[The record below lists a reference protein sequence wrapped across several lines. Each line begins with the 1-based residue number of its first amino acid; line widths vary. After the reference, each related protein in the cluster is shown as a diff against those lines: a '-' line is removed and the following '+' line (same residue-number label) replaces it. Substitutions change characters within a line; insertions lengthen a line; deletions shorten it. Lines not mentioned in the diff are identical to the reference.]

1 MLPSPAAPTIDTCPE
16 ELPSVVIDEATI
28 ALAIE
33 HLLDLAEA
41 TWREI
46 EAARGAALKEAA

>member
-1 MLPSPAAPTIDTCPE
+1 MPLNHAGPTVDSQPEGWPSA
-16 ELPSVVIDEATI
+16 VVDEDAL

-46 EAARGAALKEAA
+46 EAARGAALEEAA

>member
-1 MLPSPAAPTIDTCPE
+1 MHPKYAAPTVDLCPGGP
-16 ELPSVVIDEATI
+16 PSVVDEATI

-46 EAARGAALKEAA
+46 EAATVAAREEAA